1 MGIEI
6 DLLRNYPKS
15 NRDIDARAEE
25 KTEEDREI
33 ARRFG
38 REFFDGERKTGYGG
52 FSYNSK
58 YWSPVVPDFIEHFSL
73 APHDSL
79 LDVGC
84 AKGFM
89 LNDFIGAIP
98 ELEVVG
104 VDISDYA
111 VENSLASVR
120 EHLHV
125 ASAVS
130 LPFPD
135 KRFDVVISIN
145 TIHNLD
151 LEDCKTALQEIERVS
166 RRGSFITVDA
176 FRNEVERERMMKW
189 NLTAKTILSVDE
201 WKQLFDEVG
210 FSGDYFWFIP

>member
-1 MGIEI
+1 VGKEI
-6 DLLRNYPKS
+6 DLLKNYPKS
-15 NRDIDARAEE
+15 NRDVDARAEE

-38 REFFDGERKTGYGG
+38 KEFFDGARRTGYGG
-52 FSYNSK
+52 FSYNPK

-73 APHDSL
+73 KPNDSL

-89 LNDFIGAIP
+89 LNDFLCAVP
-98 ELEVVG
+98 ELEVAG

-120 EHLHV
+120 QHLHV

-145 TIHNLD
+145 TVHNLK
-151 LEDCKTALQEIERVS
+151 LKDCKIALQ
-166 RRGSFITVDA
+166 
-176 FRNEVERERMMKW
+176 
-189 NLTAKTILSVDE
+189 
-201 WKQLFDEVG
+201 
-210 FSGDYFWFIP
+210 

>member
-1 MGIEI
+1 LGIEI

-52 FSYNSK
+52 FSYNPR
-58 YWSPVVPDFIEHFSL
+58 YWSPVDPDFIEHFSL
-73 APHDSL
+73 KPHDSL

-89 LNDFIGAIP
+89 LNDFLGAIP

-111 VENSLASVR
+111 VENSLVSVCER
-120 EHLHV
+120 LHV

-135 KRFDVVISIN
+135 KQFDVVISIN

-189 NLTAKTILSVDE
+189 NLTAKTILSVDD
-201 WKQLFDEVG
+201 WKQLFNDVG

>member
-1 MGIEI
+1 VGKEI
-6 DLLRNYPKS
+6 DLLSKYPKS
-15 NRDIDARAEE
+15 NRDVDARAEE
-25 KTEEDREI
+25 KTEEDREV

-38 REFFDGERKTGYGG
+38 KEFFDGERRTGYGG

-58 YWSPVVPDFIEHFSL
+58 YWSSVVPDFIEHFSL
-73 APHDSL
+73 KPRDSL

-89 LNDFIGAIP
+89 LNDFLLAVP
-98 ELEVVG
+98 ELEVAG

-120 EHLHV
+120 QRLHV

-130 LPFPD
+130 LPFSD
-135 KRFDVVISIN
+135 NRFDVVISIN

-151 LEDCKTALQEIERVS
+151 REDCKIALQEIERVS

-176 FRNEVERERMMKW
+176 FRNEVERERMMNW
-189 NLTAKTILSVDE
+189 NLTAKTILSVDD
-201 WKQLFDEVG
+201 WKQLFDEIG
-210 FSGDYFWFIP
+210 FTGDYFWFIP